1 MEFLAPFHPQITHVP
16 IVLIPLAFLFE
27 LVGRALDR
35 DWWRKAALAMLVA
48 GVVGAWLSVQS
59 GHGADEF
66 ADKQGIQEHAID
78 AHEEAAT
85 LTLWLSLAAL
95 AARAVAARAGRG
107 APDPASPG
115 ARAWSAAVV
124 GLGLALHLAASIT
137 VAVAAHRGG
146 LLVFEHGA
154 NVKLHGRL
162 IQEGPPRG
170 SGNEAEEHRP

>member
-16 IVLIPLAFLFE
+16 VVLIPLAFLFE

-35 DWWRKAALAMLVA
+35 DWWRKAAVAMLVA

-66 ADKQGIQEHAID
+66 ADRQGIEEHAID
-78 AHEEAAT
+78 AHENAAT
-85 LTLWLSLAAL
+85 LTLWLGLAAL

-107 APDPASPG
+107 AP
-115 ARAWSAAVV
+115 RKAWSAAVV

-154 NVKLHGRL
+154 HVRLHGRL